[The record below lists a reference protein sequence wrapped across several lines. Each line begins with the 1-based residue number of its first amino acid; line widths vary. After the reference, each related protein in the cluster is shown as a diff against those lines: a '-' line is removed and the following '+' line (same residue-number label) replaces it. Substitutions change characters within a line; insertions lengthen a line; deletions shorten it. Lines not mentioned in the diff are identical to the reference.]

1 MSLFQMTYLAVVYL
15 YVVFKTVFIFNRDTH
30 DPQRPHLDKGY
41 TIEEYM
47 KLTMDMMAKMKDHR
61 TVTGS
66 PNVTQIT
73 TDLLFRYMKS
83 PSHCLILFPSL
94 CSMVFIG
101 YMTMLSFI
109 HLSIEIM

>member
-1 MSLFQMTYLAVVYL
+1 MTYFAVVYF
-15 YVVFKTVFIFNRDTH
+15 YVIFKTPFIFNRDIH

-41 TIEEYM
+41 TVQEYM

-61 TVTGS
+61 TMTGS

-73 TDLLFRYMKS
+73 TALLFRYMKS
-83 PSHCLILFPSL
+83 PSHCLILFASL
-94 CSMVFIG
+94 CSMFFRG

-109 HLSIEIM
+109 HLSIEIK